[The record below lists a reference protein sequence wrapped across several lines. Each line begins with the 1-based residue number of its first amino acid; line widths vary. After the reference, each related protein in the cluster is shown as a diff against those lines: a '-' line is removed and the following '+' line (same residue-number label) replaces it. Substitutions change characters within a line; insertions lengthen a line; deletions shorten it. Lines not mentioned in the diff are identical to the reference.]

1 MRMKTEAY
9 ARGDVLDH
17 KEVPVVAPLSFAD
30 VQSPMLLM
38 GFIFALSA
46 IVFFIVKVSGC
57 WTQIKDVK

>member
-1 MRMKTEAY
+1 MKTEAY

-17 KEVPVVAPLSFAD
+17 KEVPAVAPLSFAD

-46 IVFFIVKVSGC
+46 IVFFMEYLAGC
-57 WTQIKDVK
+57 WTQRKEGK